1 MTTQEP
7 ISITE
12 KKLVRWAQG
21 YVVFITPEAK
31 RFGWNDKTKLR
42 IIATKDDK
50 GECIIVRKSRN

>member
-7 ISITE
+7 FSITE

-21 YVVFITPEAK
+21 LVVFITPEAK

-42 IIATKDDK
+42 IIATQDEK
-50 GECIIVRKSRN
+50 GDVIIVRKSK